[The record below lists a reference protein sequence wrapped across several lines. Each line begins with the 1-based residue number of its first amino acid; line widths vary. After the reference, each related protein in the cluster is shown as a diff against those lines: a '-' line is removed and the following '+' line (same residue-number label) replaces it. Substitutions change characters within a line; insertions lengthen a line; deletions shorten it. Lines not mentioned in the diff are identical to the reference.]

1 MDFNAYWAALP
12 TGGWHIVL
20 ARKNCNMFEAWNGR
34 QCLRYGVMTSVNPHH
49 DFVYRGGRSQTGVD
63 RIVTEKQKYN
73 WGNGN
78 ATSRH
83 RSVVCGHGFM
93 IY

>member
-20 ARKNCNMFEAWNGR
+20 ARKNCYMFEAWNSR
-34 QCLRYGVMTSVNPHH
+34 HCLMYGVMTSVYPHQH
-49 DFVYRGGRSQTGVD
+49 FVYRGGRRLTGVD

-73 WGNGN
+73 WGNGK
-78 ATSRH
+78 ATSRD
-83 RSVVCGHGFM
+83 RSEVWGQCLM
-93 IY
+93 ID